1 MSEETIQQELGPK
14 KRLTKSASVA
24 VMVVGGL
31 MILIPWMLFSGEQG
45 SALQLV
51 KTLIGVTGFV
61 VLCLGAYYRP

>member
-14 KRLTKSASVA
+14 KRLTKNTSVA

>member
-14 KRLTKSASVA
+14 KRLTKSTSVA
-24 VMVVGGL
+24 VMVAGGL
-31 MILIPWMLFSGEQG
+31 MILIPWLLFSGEQG